1 MMGRCEEFKEKET
14 QHDTKGRAESS
25 THVRSVEE
33 EEPRSLAREKHFN
46 IHFLLSFFFQY
57 YTPNM
62 GDCVCILTVLYFAL
76 EKGKRGICLVD
87 AILFSFLLFP

>member
-1 MMGRCEEFKEKET
+1 MRSAGFHRQTAMMGRCEEFKEKET

-46 IHFLLSFFFQY
+46 IHFLLSFFFPVL
-57 YTPNM
+57 YTKH
-62 GDCVCILTVLYFAL
+62 GLTVCVFLQFFIL
-76 EKGKRGICLVD
+76 RLKRGKGGYV
-87 AILFSFLLFP
+87 